1 MNLKMS
7 KDKLPSC
14 CKECEGKGY
23 IQGTQSLNRGAC
35 LFCHGS
41 GNTNHGPRR
50 LNPNLITVMKWCE
63 DYIDH
68 KKDDGW
74 YH

>member
-1 MNLKMS
+1 MNLKMF
-7 KDKLPSC
+7 KEKLPTL
-14 CKECEGKGY
+14 CKECNGNGFIK
-23 IQGTQSLNRGAC
+23 GTQAFSRGTC

-41 GNTNHGPRR
+41 GHTNHGPRKY
-50 LNPNLITVMKWCE
+50 NPNLMTVMKWCE
-63 DYIDH
+63 DYIDG